1 MNIDQKFYKLKSKLK
16 ENYDK
21 ISNLNDKIEKVVKQK

>member
-1 MNIDQKFYKLKSKLK
+1 MNIEQKLHKLKSKLK
-16 ENYDK
+16 ENDDK